1 MKILT
6 VYSSKTGNTKKVAEA
21 IHEVMPEGS
30 VLASLPSAPD
40 PGGFDF
46 IALGFWV
53 DKGTADAHTLE
64 YIKKIAGKKT
74 GLFMTLGAS
83 PDSEHAQKCMSAV
96 RALLEPHNTVTR
108 EFICQGKI
116 DPELS
121 KMFEKFPAGHPHAM
135 TPERKALHARAA
147 AHPDGD
153 DLRRAAAC
161 FAGIGEAANAGSL
174 P

>member
-1 MKILT
+1 MKVLT
-6 VYSSKTGNTKKVAEA
+6 AYSSKTGNTKKVAEA

-30 VLASLPSAPD
+30 LLAELPSAPPPED
-40 PGGFDF
+40 FDF

-53 DKGTADAHTLE
+53 DKGNADAKALE
-64 YIKKIAGKKT
+64 YIRKITGKKI
-74 GLFMTLGAS
+74 GLFMTLGAY
-83 PDSEHAQKCMSAV
+83 PDSEHAKKSMAAV
-96 RALLEPHNTVTR
+96 RALLEPHNTVVR

-116 DPELS
+116 DPALS

-135 TPERKALHARAA
+135 TPERKERHAEAA
-147 AHPDGD
+147 KHPDGD

-161 FAGIGEAANAGSL
+161 FAGIGAEAGSL